1 MKKVS
6 FLSKLRKEGKLELVE
21 PSEEIKDSYLR
32 KSESY
37 LYSAKLLFNNDRL
50 EESVSLAYYSMYYS
64 LLALLFKVGIKSENH
79 TASIILLKKLFGI
92 DNRKIIKAKK
102 ERIDKQYYVSSS
114 LAKEDVDKLIKDVEV
129 FNSKMFEVIEKLRK
143 EDVLKLRKKFWLIVK

>member
-6 FLSKLRKEGKLELVE
+6 FLSKVRKEGKLKLVE
-21 PSEEIKDSYLR
+21 PSEEIKDSYLK

-37 LYSAKLLFNNDRL
+37 LYSAKLLFNNNRL
-50 EESVSLAYYSMYYS
+50 EESISLAYYSMYYS

-92 DNRKIIKAKK
+92 DNRKIIRAKK
-102 ERIDKQYYVSSS
+102 ERIDKQYYVSFS
-114 LAKEDVDKLIKDVEV
+114 LAREDVEKLIRDAEV
-129 FNSKMFEVIEKLRK
+129 FNSKMFDVIEKLRK
-143 EDVLKLRKKFWLIVK
+143 EDVIKLREKFKLMVK